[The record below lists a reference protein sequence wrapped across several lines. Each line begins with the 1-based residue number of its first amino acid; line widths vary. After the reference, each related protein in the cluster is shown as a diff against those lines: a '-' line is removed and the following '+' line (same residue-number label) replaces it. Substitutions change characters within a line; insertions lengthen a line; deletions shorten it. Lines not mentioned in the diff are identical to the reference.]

1 MNRAASR
8 MVVHIT
14 AVMNG
19 WKPVTLQLFEEGN
32 SYFVEHLPMVAS
44 ERIKF
49 FTQSKNKVAISE
61 AFISS
66 CSYFLSN
73 QKRM

>member
-1 MNRAASR
+1 MNPAASR
-8 MVVHIT
+8 MVHIT
-14 AVMNG
+14 AVMND
-19 WKPVTLQLFEEGN
+19 WKPLQLFEEGN